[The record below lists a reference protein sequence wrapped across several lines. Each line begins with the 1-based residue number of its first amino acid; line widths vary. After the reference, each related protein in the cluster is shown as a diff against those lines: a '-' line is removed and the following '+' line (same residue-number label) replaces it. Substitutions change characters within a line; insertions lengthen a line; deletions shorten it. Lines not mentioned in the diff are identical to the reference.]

1 MKLGNLLFSFLF
13 FLILIFGSLF
23 FYSLNYLE
31 DGYFNQEV
39 KNNLESLTN
48 IRAER
53 INNYFDERKEDLI
66 FISESDKIKSL
77 FKQNTVINESFAI
90 NDVNYH
96 SKIIFKEVENFL
108 KFHPKITLK
117 ELQENNEFKN
127 LAVQSL
133 GNQGYSAI
141 AGNNNLILFH
151 KYDSFIGKTIFSLG
165 NPEAL
170 NLVNFARIT
179 GESQGFFNWTDP
191 DNITR
196 KKYGKL
202 IRIPSEIFNE
212 SILIIVVTTYVE
224 DYKELSNIN
233 LETQNY
239 LTDLKNS
246 YDFYN
251 LNLISPNGDI
261 IYCNKQIVDH
271 NGENLLWNEN
281 LEDGDSNHF
290 KIVQKDLKPSV
301 FGPFITSYGDIY
313 PKISLMNP
321 VYDENKNLL
330 GFIDLTYDLQ
340 KIWGITEEK
349 SGLGETGEIYLVD
362 SEGLLISKLKN
373 NDYNL
378 LIQSIESENT
388 DRCFEMDN
396 LGHMKHFPVD
406 IFLNYNGEAVLGAHS
421 EFSDP
426 KWCLLAEIET
436 QEVFDIPK
444 AEKEFK
450 NNIFLFLLIIS
461 LIIQIY
467 FNKFIILRKKNLIS
481 GYSLIDNLFLK
492 LKDFF
497 IKFKLLHSILFALIF
512 AIFYFFVST
521 LFFNGWQNAKF
532 YDDIPDLLVIIVS
545 FMTLIYSFRID
556 KFKPR
561 NFIQFGSL
569 FILLQRLLE
578 IPLQEYQAIAGTLS
592 LFIWIPVIFLGYL
605 GILFILLG
613 FKEVVK

>member
-23 FYSLNYLE
+23 FY
-31 DGYFNQEV
+31 
-39 KNNLESLTN
+39 
-48 IRAER
+48 
-53 INNYFDERKEDLI
+53 
-66 FISESDKIKSL
+66 
-77 FKQNTVINESFAI
+77 AI

-151 KYDSFIGKTIFSLG
+151 KYDSFI
-165 NPEAL
+165 
-170 NLVNFARIT
+170 
-179 GESQGFFNWTDP
+179 
-191 DNITR
+191 
-196 KKYGKL
+196 GKL

-436 QEVFDIPK
+436 QEVL
-444 AEKEFK
+444 
-450 NNIFLFLLIIS
+450 IFQKL
-461 LIIQIY
+461 
-467 FNKFIILRKKNLIS
+467 KKNL
-481 GYSLIDNLFLK
+481 
-492 LKDFF
+492 
-497 IKFKLLHSILFALIF
+497 
-512 AIFYFFVST
+512 
-521 LFFNGWQNAKF
+521 
-532 YDDIPDLLVIIVS
+532 
-545 FMTLIYSFRID
+545 RI
-556 KFKPR
+556 
-561 NFIQFGSL
+561 
-569 FILLQRLLE
+569 
-578 IPLQEYQAIAGTLS
+578 
-592 LFIWIPVIFLGYL
+592 
-605 GILFILLG
+605 
-613 FKEVVK
+613 

>member
-96 SKIIFKEVENFL
+96 SKIIF
-108 KFHPKITLK
+108 K

-461 LIIQIY
+461 LLIISLIIQYY
-467 FNKFIILRKKNLIS
+467 FKKEKSHQRI
-481 GYSLIDNLFLK
+481 
-492 LKDFF
+492 
-497 IKFKLLHSILFALIF
+497 
-512 AIFYFFVST
+512 
-521 LFFNGWQNAKF
+521 FFN
-532 YDDIPDLLVIIVS
+532 
-545 FMTLIYSFRID
+545 R
-556 KFKPR
+556 
-561 NFIQFGSL
+561 
-569 FILLQRLLE
+569 
-578 IPLQEYQAIAGTLS
+578 
-592 LFIWIPVIFLGYL
+592 
-605 GILFILLG
+605 
-613 FKEVVK
+613 

>member
-31 DGYFNQEV
+31 DAYFNQEV

-66 FISESDKIKSL
+66 FISESDKIKNL
-77 FKQNTVINESFAI
+77 FKQKTVINESFAI

-108 KFHPKITLK
+108 KVHPKMTLK
-117 ELQENNEFKN
+117 ELQENNEFKT

-141 AGNNNLILFH
+141 AGDNNLILFH

-170 NLVNFARIT
+170 NLVNSARIT

-202 IRIPSEIFNE
+202 IRIPSEMFNE
-212 SILIIVVTTYVE
+212 SILIIVVTTYTE

-246 YDFYN
+246 YDFSL
-251 LNLISPNGDI
+251 LNLISPDGSI
-261 IYCNKQIVDH
+261 VYCNKQVISH
-271 NGENLLWNEN
+271 SGENLLWNEN
-281 LEDGDSNHF
+281 LDDGVSKHF
-290 KIVQKDLKPSV
+290 NIVQKDLKSSI
-301 FGPFITSYGDIY
+301 FGPFITNYGDIY

-321 VYDENKNLL
+321 VYDDNKNLL
-330 GFIDLTYDLQ
+330 GFIDLTYDVK

-362 SEGLLISKLKN
+362 SESLLISKLKN
-373 NDYNL
+373 NNYNI

-388 DRCFEMDN
+388 DRCFEMSN
-396 LGHMKHFPVD
+396 LGHMNHFPVD
-406 IFLNYNGEAVLGAHS
+406 IFLNYNGDTVLGAHS

-436 QEVFDIPK
+436 QEVFEIPK
-444 AEKEFK
+444 AEKEF
-450 NNIFLFLLIIS
+450 NNNLFLFLLIFSLLIFS

-467 FNKFIILRKKNLIS
+467 FNKFIIC
-481 GYSLIDNLFLK
+481 F
-492 LKDFF
+492 
-497 IKFKLLHSILFALIF
+497 
-512 AIFYFFVST
+512 
-521 LFFNGWQNAKF
+521 
-532 YDDIPDLLVIIVS
+532 
-545 FMTLIYSFRID
+545 
-556 KFKPR
+556 
-561 NFIQFGSL
+561 
-569 FILLQRLLE
+569 
-578 IPLQEYQAIAGTLS
+578 
-592 LFIWIPVIFLGYL
+592 
-605 GILFILLG
+605 
-613 FKEVVK
+613 